1 MRRLVIYAHFDAQDR
16 VRGYVLQHLQALKA
30 LGEVH
35 FVSNSKLGETAL
47 ELVRPWVVAAHL
59 RENRGFDFGMWAQ
72 VLLSLDPADYD
83 EILLTNSS
91 VLGPFHPLPPIFER
105 MAGVP
110 CDFWGLTSSQLLVP
124 HLQSY
129 FLVFRPSVLKS
140 AAFLRFWASV
150 LPYRSKDALVFAYE
164 IGLTQYFSDEG
175 FTWQAA
181 FPREVLRGTWL
192 KNWTVRGQWT
202 GRVRRFMDAPL
213 LYPDL
218 LLESGMP
225 YLKLGLLERNP
236 HQLNLRS
243 LLKSATQLGYDP
255 ASHS

>member
-16 VRGYVLQHLQALKA
+16 VRGYVLQHLQALQA

-35 FVSNSKLGETAL
+35 FVSNSNLIEAAL
-47 ELVRPWVVAAHL
+47 ELLRPFVVATHL
-59 RENRGFDFGMWAQ
+59 RENRGFDFGMWAH
-72 VLLSLDPADYD
+72 VLLSLELAGYD
-83 EILLTNSS
+83 ELLLTNSS

-110 CDFWGLTSSQLLVP
+110 CAFWGLTTSQLLIP

-129 FLVFRPSVLKS
+129 FLVFRPAVLKS
-140 AAFLRFWASV
+140 DSFLRFWTSV

-164 IGLTQYFSDEG
+164 IGLTQYLSDEG
-175 FTWQAA
+175 FTWQVA
-181 FPREVLRGTWL
+181 FPRETLRSTWL
-192 KNWTVRGQWT
+192 KNWTVRGQLT
-202 GRVRRFMDAPL
+202 GRVRRFVDAPL

-225 YLKLGLLERNP
+225 YVKVGLLERNP
-236 HQLNLRS
+236 HQLNLRG
-243 LLKSATQLGYDP
+243 LLKAAARLGYDP